1 MEITN
6 NIKRPSKS
14 KSLSFI
20 AVLFALLLFLPSL
33 RLPAQENDKVYQAF
47 IESYG
52 LEASGNYSAAIE
64 KIKAVFSPD
73 SYDMNI
79 RLGWLY
85 YNLGD
90 YPASEK
96 YYRKATEILPYSIEA
111 KLGYVLPLAG
121 LGKWNTVIGIYNDIL
136 KIDPQ
141 NTLVNYRLGAIYYE
155 RKNYEK
161 GFDYLENVINLFPND
176 FDSILLFAW
185 THYQMGKLKEAKVLF
200 KKALLIK
207 PNNASAQYG
216 LSLIK

>member
-1 MEITN
+1 MNTKIFSRNSRNAGPTLPG
-6 NIKRPSKS
+6 I
-14 KSLSFI
+14 
-20 AVLFALLLFLPSL
+20 LFALMMFFLIHGIH
-33 RLPAQENDKVYQAF
+33 AQGSDKIYEAF

-52 LEASGNYSAAIE
+52 LEASGNYSDAIE
-64 KIKAVFSPD
+64 KILEVYSGD
-73 SYDMNI
+73 SYDINI

-85 YNLGD
+85 YNLGN
-90 YPASEK
+90 YPVSEK
-96 YYRKATEILPYSIEA
+96 YYQKATEILPYSIEA

-121 LGKWNTVIGIYNDIL
+121 LGYWNKVIGIYNDIL

-155 RKNYEK
+155 RKDYEK
-161 GFDYLENVINLFPND
+161 AYDYIENVINLFPND

-185 THYQMGKLKEAKVLF
+185 THYQMERLKEAKVLF